1 MSHAKVV
8 NHRALVQKRKR
19 EEEKITQVM
28 VRYERR
34 EEVEC
39 TRCDGRERVERD
51 SRETDDVL
59 LQEGLMRGCESSDV
73 RCMRCVYTNVRP
85 RRGVAYKTSRE
96 YSDG

>member
-1 MSHAKVV
+1 M
-8 NHRALVQKRKR
+8 QEWKR
-19 EEEKITQVM
+19 EEEEVTQVM

-39 TRCDGRERVERD
+39 THCDGRERVERD

-59 LQEGLMRGCESSDV
+59 LKEGLIRGCGSSDV

-96 YSDG
+96 YNDRRMAGHVT